1 MTNYKAIVT
10 LKNGGHKIM
19 RMTRDVMAHMV
30 SEFRKM
36 QRSIFN
42 DKVELS
48 VNGSSI
54 ILNEIKALLFI
65 NEWTGERLEIV

>member
-48 VNGSSI
+48 VNGSCI